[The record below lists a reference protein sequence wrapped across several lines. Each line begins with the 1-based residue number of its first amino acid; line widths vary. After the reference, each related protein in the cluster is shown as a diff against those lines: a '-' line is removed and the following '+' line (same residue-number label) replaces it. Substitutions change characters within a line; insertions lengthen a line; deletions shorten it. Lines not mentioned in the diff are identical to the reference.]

1 MKAPF
6 EFLEWWGIVDPFGFL
21 AGWGIV
27 DPLRF
32 LGWWGIVDPIGFL
45 GRWGIVNPIGFL
57 GWWGI
62 VDPIGFFVEGG
73 IFPLECPQA
82 TAVFGQTVLVWSG
95 WGTFKSPMV
104 LSVGPVDDVGG
115 GLRTLPHKN
124 PCTVLIGGG
133 YADP

>member
-27 DPLRF
+27 DTICF

-45 GRWGIVNPIGFL
+45 
-57 GWWGI
+57 
-62 VDPIGFFVEGG
+62 DEGG
-73 IFPLECPQA
+73 TFSLECPRA

-95 WGTFKSPMV
+95 
-104 LSVGPVDDVGG
+104 VG
-115 GLRTLPHKN
+115 
-124 PCTVLIGGG
+124 CF
-133 YADP
+133 